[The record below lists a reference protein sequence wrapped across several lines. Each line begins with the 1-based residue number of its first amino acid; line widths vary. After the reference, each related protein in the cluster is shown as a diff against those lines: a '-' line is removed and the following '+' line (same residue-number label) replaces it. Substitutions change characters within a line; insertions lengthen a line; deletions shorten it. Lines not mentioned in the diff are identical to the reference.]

1 MYKGKSILYD
11 RYRELG
17 ILARANKIKLVAA
30 SKLREINKYKSSSS
44 VEDLLVGSRLL
55 KQYVRD

>member
-1 MYKGKSILYD
+1 MLYN

-17 ILARANKIKLVAA
+17 ILARANKIKLAAA
-30 SKLREINKYKSSSS
+30 SELREIDKYKSSSS
-44 VEDLLVGSRLL
+44 AEDLLVGSRLL